1 MKEGWPS
8 LSLEPLDNFASQNT
22 LKRIFKCFWVQ
33 FCEVGG
39 LVTAH
44 NINEPNLARCMF
56 SRDVPLGH
64 GDACGHI
71 MGKGLAIP

>member
-1 MKEGWPS
+1 VKEGWPS
-8 LSLEPLDNFASQNT
+8 LSVEPLDNFASQNKHPQKN
-22 LKRIFKCFWVQ
+22 LNFFWVQ

-56 SRDVPLGH
+56 SRDIPLGH
-64 GDACGHI
+64 GRACGHN
-71 MGKGLAIP
+71 GQG

>member
-1 MKEGWPS
+1 
-8 LSLEPLDNFASQNT
+8 
-22 LKRIFKCFWVQ
+22 
-33 FCEVGG
+33 
-39 LVTAH
+39 
-44 NINEPNLARCMF
+44 MF